1 MRNLSATPVT
11 ASTAPSPD
19 SSRRHAAVELV
30 CAALV
35 LALVTLAGR
44 IASFW

>member
-1 MRNLSATPVT
+1 MRNLSTTRVA
-11 ASTAPSPD
+11 ARTAPSPA
-19 SSRRHAAVELV
+19 SSRRDAAVELV

-44 IASFW
+44 LASVW